1 MSSPSLLALR
11 TLAAGA
17 AAVAILG
24 SGCASGERQSA
35 EATVRLAA
43 RAIVDVETSGGEVPE
58 LEEAVQRAHDWLG
71 PAETAIELWD
81 EGGPAGYRRVA
92 PCLGASLTEIRLAL
106 LEAGRPVPAELEQ
119 AEEQAHAAGPR
130 PCSGGG

>member
-1 MSSPSLLALR
+1 MLYEQKK
-11 TLAAGA
+11 TKYCEN
-17 AAVAILG
+17 I
-24 SGCASGERQSA
+24 A
-35 EATVRLAA
+35 E
-43 RAIVDVETSGGEVPE
+43 
-58 LEEAVQRAHDWLG
+58 
-71 PAETAIELWD
+71 AIELWD